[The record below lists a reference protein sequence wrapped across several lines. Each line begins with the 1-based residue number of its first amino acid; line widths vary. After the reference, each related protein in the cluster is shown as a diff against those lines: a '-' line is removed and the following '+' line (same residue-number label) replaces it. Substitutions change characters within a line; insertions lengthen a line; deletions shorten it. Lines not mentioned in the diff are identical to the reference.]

1 MTTARNMAEK
11 DDNHGY
17 RREMHRRQRSK
28 NWAMLAA
35 LVGLI
40 ILFYMVALVRM
51 GGN

>member
-17 RREMHRRQRSK
+17 RSEMHRRQRSK